1 MAKKLRDFLITL
13 HPAHAEGAFRVTT
26 FELGQDYPCKHVQA
40 ATTDDVIAQAAS
52 FAAEHG
58 AGCKAS
64 IRLIKG
70 RKPAHFDRLT
80 KDLYYNIEQ
89 EPAE

>member
-13 HPAHAEGAFRVTT
+13 YPAHAEGAFMVTT
-26 FELGQDYPCKHVQA
+26 FELGQDYPCKHVRA
-40 ATTDDVIAQAAS
+40 ATTDDIIALAAA
-52 FAAEHG
+52 FAIEHG
-58 AGCKAS
+58 QGCKAQ

-89 EPAE
+89 EAA